1 MMPIVSRKRRTV
13 DDAGDMVEECKSD
26 SRDKAH
32 ISDIYSDWDMVFPDD
47 EREANP
53 ASFKFLEMAHKWKQ
67 MQAAKGGSGGGGGG
81 GLGAMLAAASK
92 STSVSAA
99 AETREQQDK
108 SDEEM
113 ASSDDGDD

>member
-13 DDAGDMVEECKSD
+13 DDAGDMVEECKLNC
-26 SRDKAH
+26 RDKTH
-32 ISDIYSDWDMVFPDD
+32 ISDIYVDWDMVFPDD

-67 MQAAKGGSGGGGGG
+67 MQAAKGGSGGGGG
-81 GLGAMLAAASK
+81 LGAMLAAASK

-99 AETREQQDK
+99 AETREQQAK

>member
-13 DDAGDMVEECKSD
+13 DDAGDMVEECKLD
-26 SRDKAH
+26 CRDKAH
-32 ISDIYSDWDMVFPDD
+32 VTDICLDWDMVFPDD

-67 MQAAKGGSGGGGGG
+67 MQAAKGGSGGGGG
-81 GLGAMLAAASK
+81 LGAMLAAASK
-92 STSVSAA
+92 SASVSAA